1 MLKRLP
7 WHILAG
13 LLSIGLL
20 GGCTSQPP
28 APKAA
33 DKGPAATSAPATA
46 ATAVP
51 AAQASP
57 PAAQTTASPAAATKA
72 AASPTVAA
80 PTSRG
85 EPRGRIV
92 YVFHTSLS
100 PAWLDPQENPALI
113 TPYCFQ
119 YALHD
124 ALVKHMPGQVF
135 APSLAESYE
144 IAPDFKSATFKLRD
158 GIKFHNG
165 DPVTPEDVKFSYEK
179 YRGANAKILKDK
191 LDRIESPDA
200 RTVKFVFKEPFQDFL
215 VLYGSPASGAGWIVP
230 KQYYEQVGPDGF
242 KQKPIGAGP
251 YKFVQQVT
259 GNEFEF
265 EAYTDYWRKT
275 PNVKTLTFRGIA
287 EEATRVAQ
295 LQTGEADFIN
305 FVPGQLLDV
314 IRNDPN
320 LQLAPLRGGNFWLEF
335 TGFEKP
341 DSPFHNIKVRQAV
354 GLALDRE
361 AISAA
366 EDGGLAALTGNWVP
380 EDWPGALKAPAQEYN
395 PARAKQLMAEA
406 GFPNGFD
413 LEALTPLPPFFSI
426 GERVVTAMREIGIRT
441 KLNQM
446 ERGAFFAK
454 LTEGPDA
461 FPKGVIL
468 HASGAPGDAA
478 SRIRNFAICKGVNS
492 RTCLP
497 EIEEKFT
504 RYEASANLQEREQ
517 LLNEVQQYIID
528 NYIYVSVYRAAFINA
543 QGPRIA
549 NKWDEIIG
557 AIPQYVYVGP
567 YEDVQLKE

>member
-7 WHILAG
+7 WYILAG
-13 LLSIGLL
+13 LLSIAIL

-28 APKAA
+28 TPKAA
-33 DKGPAATSAPATA
+33 DKAPAATSAPATVTT
-46 ATAVP
+46 ATTAP
-51 AAQASP
+51 AAQG
-57 PAAQTTASPAAATKA
+57 SPAAAQTAVTPVAAAQA
-72 AASPTVAA
+72 AASPATAA
-80 PTSRG
+80 PTTRG
-85 EPRGRIV
+85 EPKGKVV

-144 IAPDFKSATFKLRD
+144 IAPDFKSATFKLRE

-165 DPVTPEDVKFSYEK
+165 EPVTPEDVKFTYEN

-200 RTVKFVFKEPFQDFL
+200 RTVRFFFKEPFQDFL

-230 KQYYEQVGPDGF
+230 KKYYEQVGPDGF
-242 KQKPIGAGP
+242 KQNPIGAGP

-275 PNVKTLTFRGIA
+275 PNVKTLAFRGIA
-287 EEATRVAQ
+287 EEATRAAQ

-314 IRNDPN
+314 IRNDPK

-341 DSPFHNIKVRQAV
+341 DNPFHQVKVRQAV
-354 GLALDRE
+354 SLALDRE

-366 EDGGLAALTGNWVP
+366 EDGGLAAMTGNWVP
-380 EDWPGALKAPAQEYN
+380 EDWPGALPAPAPEYN
-395 PARAKQLMAEA
+395 PAKAKQLMAEA
-406 GFPNGFD
+406 GFPTGFD
-413 LEALTPLPPFFSI
+413 VEALTPLPPFFSI
-426 GERVVTAMREIGIRT
+426 GERVVTALREIGIRT
-441 KLNQM
+441 RLNQM
-446 ERGAFFAK
+446 ERGAFFTK

-461 FPKGVIL
+461 FPKGMIL

-478 SRIRNFAICKGVNS
+478 SRIRSFATCKGANS

-504 RYEASANLQEREQ
+504 PSEALADLREREQ
-517 LLNEVQQYIID
+517 LLY
-528 NYIYVSVYRAAFINA
+528 
-543 QGPRIA
+543 
-549 NKWDEIIG
+549 
-557 AIPQYVYVGP
+557 
-567 YEDVQLKE
+567 QLRQ